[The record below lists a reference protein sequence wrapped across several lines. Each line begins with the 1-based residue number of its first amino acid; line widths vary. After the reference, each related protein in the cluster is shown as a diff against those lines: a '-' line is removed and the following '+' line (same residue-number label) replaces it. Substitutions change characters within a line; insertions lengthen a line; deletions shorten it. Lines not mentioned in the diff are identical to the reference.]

1 MNWGIGMDNFDL
13 LLMFVVIV
21 QVALYLIMLIELS
34 RNYRSYLLSS
44 SSHAAK
50 RKARLILVISVI
62 TFYAFLL
69 FIVILLWSTIILIAF
84 LLRLIILTVFVIIPA
99 VIVLAFLVRQ
109 LYFSRCLEKWEEELD
124 GIKFVVCR
132 SEVFNAWRSQDG
144 RIYVSLPLKKALSKE
159 ELKAIIHHELGH
171 AKHSRLTLLYSFV
184 ITIWIWLITDVA
196 LLVTLQR
203 EISLSS
209 ILIALYLLFLG
220 ASLTLSAMMIS
231 WISEHEADREA
242 IEGAGPRSF
251 MTAMIKF
258 EIYRWFRKFL
268 DDVKVKDA
276 EEIKKVVDAS
286 VQPRKILLTLLKYS
300 WNFPKWIL
308 DLSTSPQYQTHPP
321 LQLRLV
327 PATRFTLISS

>member
-1 MNWGIGMDNFDL
+1 MDNFDL

-21 QVALYLIMLIELS
+21 QVALYLIMLNKLS
-34 RNYRSYLLSS
+34 QDYRSYLLSDS
-44 SSHAAK
+44 PDAAK
-50 RKARLILVISVI
+50 QKANSLLVISVI
-62 TFYAFLL
+62 AFGVFLFTTALLLLSIIKLAPFLL
-69 FIVILLWSTIILIAF
+69 W
-84 LLRLIILTVFVIIPA
+84 RIILTALYVIMLA
-99 VIVLAFLVRQ
+99 VVLLVLVRR
-109 LYFSRCLEKWEEELD
+109 LYFYRCLEKWEEELD

-132 SEVFNAWRSQDG
+132 SRVVNAKWNSEDR
-144 RIYVSLPLKKALSKE
+144 RVYVSLPLKEALSKE

-171 AKHSRLTLLYSFV
+171 AKHSRLNSLNLFV
-184 ITIWIWLITDVA
+184 TTIWVLSILAVP

-220 ASLTLSAMMIS
+220 ASLTLSAMMIG

-251 MTAMIKF
+251 MTAMIKV
-258 EIYRWFRKFL
+258 EIYGSFGKFL

-308 DLSTSPQYQTHPP
+308 DLLTSPLYRTHPP

>member
-1 MNWGIGMDNFDL
+1 MNNFDL

-21 QVALYLIMLIELS
+21 QVALYLIMLNKLS
-34 RNYRSYLLSS
+34 QDYRSYLLNDSPD
-44 SSHAAK
+44 AAK
-50 RKARLILVISVI
+50 QKANSLLVISVI
-62 TFYAFLL
+62 AFGVFLFTTALL
-69 FIVILLWSTIILIAF
+69 LLSIIILAPF
-84 LLRLIILTVFVIIPA
+84 LLRLIILTVFVIMLA
-99 VIVLAFLVRQ
+99 VVLLVLVRR
-109 LYFSRCLEKWEEELD
+109 LYFYRCLEKWEEEVD
-124 GIKFVVCR
+124 GIKFIVCR
-132 SEVFNAWRSQDG
+132 SRVVNAWRSQDG
-144 RIYVSLPLKKALSKE
+144 RIYVSLPLKEALSKE
-159 ELKAIIHHELGH
+159 ELKAIIHHERGH

-184 ITIWIWLITDVA
+184 ITIWVLSILAVP

-242 IEGAGPRSF
+242 IEGAGPHSF
-251 MTAMIKF
+251 MTAMIKV
-258 EIYRWFRKFL
+258 EIYGSFGKFL

-286 VQPRKILLTLLKYS
+286 TQPRQILLTLLKYS

-308 DLSTSPQYQTHPP
+308 DLFTSPLYRTHPP

-327 PATRFTLISS
+327 LATRSTLISS